1 MEPTAKKRR
10 GCLFPFTVILVI
22 FAVFAVLIAVG
33 VSSSEAPA
41 ARSLLAKTMDLAE
54 QQEQDML
61 AVFDACGIV
70 ELKEVTEFQ
79 SGEGHTS
86 YHIND
91 DETEHYSG
99 VDNAIVVWVTDST
112 KAVEAIYFA
121 DQDIYVN
128 GSVVAQVSDY
138 YVSSAQRDEYR
149 VTAQLLVKQ
158 CLNYPDTA
166 QFGAASKWSFGVR
179 DGYDVIQSSVTAK
192 NAFGVES
199 TERFQ
204 VKINRGSG
212 EPVSLIIGNTEYI
225 N

>member
-1 MEPTAKKRR
+1 MDPTVKKRR
-10 GCLFPFTVILVI
+10 GCLLPFIVVFII
-22 FAVFAVLIAVG
+22 FAAIIGGIVVG
-33 VSSSEAPA
+33 VSSSEGTAQK
-41 ARSLLAKTMDLAE
+41 SLLAKTMDLTEE
-54 QQEQDML
+54 QEEAML
-61 AVFDACGIV
+61 AVFSACGIV
-70 ELKEVTEFQ
+70 ELKEVAEFQ
-79 SGEGHTS
+79 SGEDHTS

-99 VDNAIVVWVTDST
+99 VDNTIVVWITNST

-138 YVSSAQRDEYR
+138 YVSSTQRDEYR

-166 QFGAASKWSFGVR
+166 QFGAASKWSFGVQ
-179 DGYDVIQSSVTAK
+179 DGYDFIQSSVTAK
-192 NAFGVES
+192 NAFGIES

-204 VKINRGSG
+204 LKVDRESG
-212 EPVSLIIGNTEYI
+212 EPVSLIIGSTEYI
-225 N
+225 K